1 MNPIEV
7 TVPNLSMFFKIRQNA
22 FHAEA
27 QKFFPVIAI
36 WIYAFLVMNLMNLS
50 KQSRRYLV
58 AHNKALIT
66 ALSLLAF

>member
-1 MNPIEV
+1 LAEEINATPNTLKMNPIEV

-36 WIYAFLVMNLMNLS
+36 YRIEKLMWLALMNL
-50 KQSRRYLV
+50 
-58 AHNKALIT
+58 
-66 ALSLLAF
+66 